1 MNSLTQMTQRSTEA
15 KSPMSPKIHAEG
27 GYLFYFVSHDVVSGE
42 PPHVHIGRGTP
53 SESDAKIWLDPVAV
67 ADSGR
72 FRRRDISRMVRMVRE
87 RQHLLLEDWQ
97 EYGKR
102 LR

>member
-1 MNSLTQMTQRSTEA
+1 
-15 KSPMSPKIHAEG
+15 MSPKIHAEG
-27 GYLFYFVSHDVVSGE
+27 GYLVYFVSHDVVSGE

-72 FRRRDISRMVRMVRE
+72 FRRRDISRMVSMVRE
-87 RQHLLLEDWQ
+87 RQHLLLEDWK